1 MTGSASTSAGTTRDK
16 RCSEDDAVAELRSG
30 MTIGFGGW
38 GSRRKPMS
46 VVRAI
51 LRSDLRDLTVVSWGG
66 PDVGLLCAAGQVKR
80 LVYAFVSLDSILLE
94 PHFRAARQ
102 SGEDRKSPRLN
113 YSNKCAYRMQSYS

>member
-16 RCSEDDAVAELRSG
+16 RCSEADAVAELRSG

-51 LRSDLRDLTVVSWGG
+51 LRSDWRVLTVVNWGG
-66 PDVGLLCAAGQVKR
+66 PDVGLLCAAGKVRR
-80 LVYAFVSLDSILLE
+80 LVDAFVSLASIPLE
-94 PHFRAARQ
+94 PPLHAAHHTRAPPY
-102 SGEDRKSPRLN
+102 E
-113 YSNKCAYRMQSYS
+113 